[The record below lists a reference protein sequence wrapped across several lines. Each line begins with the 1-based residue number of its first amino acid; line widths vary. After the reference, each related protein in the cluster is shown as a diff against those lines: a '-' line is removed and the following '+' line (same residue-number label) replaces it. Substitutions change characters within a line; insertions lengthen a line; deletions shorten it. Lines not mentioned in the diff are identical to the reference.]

1 MTAQTANARSE
12 RDSPAGPGS
21 YLLIESKGNWAGPT
35 AGAFLRDAVVLAEAG
50 HRVRVF
56 LVEDGVFSAVGNEVA
71 EIERLAELGAEILV
85 DDFSAAQRALG
96 ATTLSPHASLVGMD
110 VIAAALSEDDC
121 RGVWH

>member
-1 MTAQTANARSE
+1 MEAQTA
-12 RDSPAGPGS
+12 PAADAVS

-35 AGAFLRDAVVLAEAG
+35 AGAFLLDAAALAEAG

-56 LVEDGVFSAVGNEVA
+56 LVEDGVLSAVGTGVP
-71 EIERLAELGAEILV
+71 EIERLAAAGAEILV

-96 ATTLSPHASLVGMD
+96 ATRLSPHVRLAGMD
-110 VIAAALSEDDC
+110 AVAAALAEDGC